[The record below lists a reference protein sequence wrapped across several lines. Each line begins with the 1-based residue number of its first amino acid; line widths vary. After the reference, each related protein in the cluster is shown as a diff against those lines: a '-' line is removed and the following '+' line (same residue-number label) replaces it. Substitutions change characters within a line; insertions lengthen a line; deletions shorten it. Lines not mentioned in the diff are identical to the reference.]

1 LWKGFWRSIIAVRY
15 LLDLTVFVTTRDEEC
30 LRRRLERDM
39 AERGRT
45 QESVLEQYYSTVWPM
60 ALQYVPAEPRA
71 RSLSGERREPL
82 TNRRGD
88 VASLANQ
95 TCGVGLVNGCGRLF
109 RVPPS
114 AKDF

>member
-1 LWKGFWRSIIAVRY
+1 VEGFWRSIIRQLRY

-60 ALQYVPAEPRA
+60 ALQYVLPSREHAH
-71 RSLSGERREPL
+71 LVVSGEEPL
-82 TNRRGD
+82 DESVAAMLRLLQTRRA
-88 VASLANQ
+88 ASA
-95 TCGVGLVNGCGRLF
+95 
-109 RVPPS
+109 
-114 AKDF
+114 